1 MQPPENTPPDSGAP
15 DKPSKPK
22 ATLAEIER
30 RRKELERQN
39 ARRTHKPNLKTIP
52 WKK

>member
-1 MQPPENTPPDSGAP
+1 MQPENTPPSAP
-15 DKPSKPK
+15 PPAIGKPK
-22 ATLAEIER
+22 PLLSEVER

-39 ARRTHKPNLKTIP
+39 SRRTHKPNLKTIP

>member
-1 MQPPENTPPDSGAP
+1 MPSEPDRRPGASNEKLSP
-15 DKPSKPK
+15 AKKLP
-22 ATLAEIER
+22 TVVELRRQEMER
-30 RRKELERQN
+30 RN